1 MMQPE
6 NRRRPPYTHYPL
18 LADERVS
25 LREIVNEDLHALMEI
40 SYYDGQQAQNV
51 LEAEQMLDRIR
62 LDYQRGDSLHW
73 AIVDTNS
80 GKIVGTCGYY
90 RGFANNAGEL
100 GCILL
105 APYRGQG
112 YMSAALSLAIA
123 FGQQNM
129 ALERIWAA
137 TDRSN
142 AAAQAL
148 LARLHF
154 VQGKSMG
161 SEDELLYEYWG

>member
-1 MMQPE
+1 MKQPE

-25 LREIVNEDLHALMEI
+25 LREIVNEDLHALIEI
-40 SYYDGQQAQNV
+40 SYYDGRQAQNV
-51 LEAEQMLDRIR
+51 VEAEQMLDRIR
-62 LDYQRGDSLHW
+62 LDYQEGDSLHW

-123 FGQQNM
+123 FGQQSM
-129 ALERIWAA
+129 ELERIWAA

-142 AAAQAL
+142 AAAQTL
-148 LARLHF
+148 LERLHF
-154 VQGKSMG
+154 VREKSMDSG
-161 SEDELLYEYWG
+161 DELLYEYRG